1 MGDQGKSSM
10 IRVEVI
16 NTFLLNDG
24 KEFVILLH
32 GSEGNEQRTLPI
44 SIGQLEAQ
52 SIALQLNHIPFPRP
66 LTHDLLKT
74 LIEKLE
80 GTVIK
85 SEIYQLKDDTFFA
98 TIHFKIADQLL
109 SIDARPSDAIALALR
124 FSAPVYVAESV
135 MSEAGVIIPES
146 TVEKPLAAGPVTEDG
161 EKSTEP
167 STIDLLKQQLDNAI
181 ANERYEDAARI
192 RDDINKQTKTN

>member
-1 MGDQGKSSM
+1 MSDQGQSEM

-16 NTFLLNDG
+16 NTFLLNGG

-32 GSEGNEQRTLPI
+32 GSESTEQRTLPI

-74 LIEKLE
+74 LIEKIE
-80 GTVIK
+80 GTVVK
-85 SEIYQLKDDTFFA
+85 SEIHQLKDDTFFA
-98 TIHFKIADQLL
+98 TIHFRIGEQII

-124 FSAPVYVAESV
+124 FKAPVYVAESV
-135 MSEAGVIIPES
+135 MDAAGVIIPETTATDDDEQS
-146 TVEKPLAAGPVTEDG
+146 QRSG
-161 EKSTEP
+161 EVQNATEP
-167 STIDLLKQQLDNAI
+167 SSIDLLNEQLKIAI
-181 ANERYEDAARI
+181 ATERYEDATRI
-192 RDDINKQTKTN
+192 QNEINKQTQTN